1 MLGDKDVDAVL
12 EVIKA
17 ALDDKKISIHDWSIA
32 AINHPRAMD
41 LQTLLDHVHTHIQP
55 SNLKVYQDLAQAAQ
69 SVSTNASTQDL
80 IVVFGSFHTIS
91 ETLMALLG
99 RPY

>member
-17 ALDDKKISIHDWSIA
+17 ALDDNKISIHDWSVA

-55 SNLKVYQDLAQAAQ
+55 SNLKIYQDLAQAAQ

-91 ETLMALLG
+91 ETLVALLG

>member
-1 MLGDKDVDAVL
+1 MN
-12 EVIKA
+12 
-17 ALDDKKISIHDWSIA
+17 KKISIHDWSIA

-41 LQTLLDHVHTHIQP
+41 LQTLLGHVHTHIQP

-69 SVSTNASTQDL
+69 SVSTNTSIQDL

-91 ETLMALLG
+91 ETLVALLG